1 MNSDTLRNRR
11 TKRTT
16 ITLEADVADF
26 IQDALRKDKNL
37 KEKQLINKLLRAGI
51 KNESSQPKVNFQIK
65 GFKTSL
71 ADGISA
77 GDLEKLLDEI

>member
-1 MNSDTLRNRR
+1 MNTDTLKNRR

-16 ITLEADVADF
+16 VTLEADVADF
-26 IQDALRKDKNL
+26 IQEALRKDKNL

-51 KNESSQPKVNFQIK
+51 KNESRKMKVDFKIK
-65 GFKTSL
+65 GFKASL
-71 ADGISA
+71 ADGVNA